1 MKPKNS
7 VDTSLEN
14 SFRVRRKDSGRA
26 LSSDEIDAIQSRF
39 LAHVSHELR
48 TPLSVIKMY
57 VEAIQDGMY
66 DNEDEAFAKLHAKF
80 KEFETLMDELIEQEK

>member
-1 MKPKNS
+1 MSKNK
-7 VDTSLEN
+7 TSQ
-14 SFRVRRKDSGRA
+14 SFQIRHKDAGRV
-26 LSSDEIDAIQSRF
+26 LSSEELEAIQSRF
-39 LAHVSHELR
+39 LAHLSHELR

-80 KEFETLMDELIEQEK
+80 GEFETLMENLLAQEK